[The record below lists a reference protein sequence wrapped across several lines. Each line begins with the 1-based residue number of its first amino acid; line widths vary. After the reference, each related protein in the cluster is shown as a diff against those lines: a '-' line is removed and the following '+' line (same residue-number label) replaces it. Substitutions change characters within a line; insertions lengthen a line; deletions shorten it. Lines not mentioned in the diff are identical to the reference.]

1 MSSPPDDEQA
11 LLSRAVLRK
20 EVVLFAK
27 QLIVREMKLQ
37 KLTYQALADRLAPYG
52 IHDSAPVLTTKI
64 FRGTFSATFLITC
77 LKALGIK
84 RVDLDTLNLTVNGP
98 ELRRKREV
106 AEKEISDHPKKVIAQ
121 QKHDRKVAR
130 ERRARRR
137 DQKRAQRER

>member
-20 EVVLFAK
+20 EVVLFVK

-77 LKALGIK
+77 LKALDVRWI
-84 RVDLDTLNLTVNGP
+84 DLGRLDPTVGGR
-98 ELRRKREV
+98 ELRVQRED
-106 AEKEISDHPKKVIAQ
+106 AEKATRDYDKAVIAQ
-121 QKHDRKVAR
+121 AKHDRKVAR